1 MLILLWICLES
12 MNRGIMQKDKQ
23 EFPYERFEKMG
34 PHSLTD
40 AELIA
45 VILRTGTVGEDA
57 LALAHRIL
65 ALTSGSQNG
74 ILALNSIPIEELMKI
89 KGIGK
94 VKAIRLKCVAEIC
107 ARMQIRS
114 RDKQISFTD
123 PISVASYY
131 MERMRHLETEHI
143 YLILTDTKNRFIKEI
158 LLSKGTVNSS
168 VLSTREIFIEALRYH
183 AVHILLLHNHP
194 SGDSTPSRQDIEITK
209 QISEASRLMNI
220 PLLDHIIIGDNTFT
234 SLKEKGYL

>member
-1 MLILLWICLES
+1 
-12 MNRGIMQKDKQ
+12 MQKNKQ

-34 PHSLTD
+34 PHALTD
-40 AELIA
+40 AELVAI
-45 VILRTGTVGEDA
+45 ILRTGTVGEDA
-57 LALAHRIL
+57 LTLAHRIL
-65 ALTSGSQNG
+65 SLTPGGKSG
-74 ILALNSIPIEELMKI
+74 ILALNSIPLEELMKI

-107 ARMQIRS
+107 SRMQMQHHEA
-114 RDKQISFTD
+114 QISFTD
-123 PISVASYY
+123 PASVAAYY

-158 LLSKGTVNSS
+158 LLSKGTVNAS

-194 SGDSTPSRQDIEITK
+194 SGDPAPSRQDIDITNR
-209 QISEASRLMNI
+209 IMEASRLMNI